1 MFGLGDPVVM
11 RLLDL
16 SFDEPARN
24 LALDEALLNEAEA
37 GRSGDTLRFWESPVP
52 FVVLGLTQRLS
63 EEVHEDACASDGI
76 PILRRAS
83 GGGCVLQGRGCLNF
97 ALVLD
102 QQGHPNLGSIRA
114 SNRHILEKVCAAL
127 KRIGLEAGLQG
138 VSDLAIEGRKISGN
152 AQRRRKRYL
161 LHHGT
166 LLYDADL
173 ALLPKYLKEPLKQP
187 PYRAG
192 RNHEQFVRNIP
203 CPPEILKE
211 GLAQSFGAASKSL
224 KITQDEEYQLDTLL
238 AERYLL
244 DEWTR
249 RR

>member
-1 MFGLGDPVVM
+1 M

-63 EEVHEDACASDGI
+63 EEVHEDACASDGV

-97 ALVLD
+97 ALVLS
-102 QQGHPNLGSIRA
+102 QLGHPDLGSIRA
-114 SNRHILEKVCAAL
+114 SNRHILKKVCAAL
-127 KRIGLEAGLQG
+127 KSAGLDARFEG
-138 VSDLAIEGRKISGN
+138 LSDLAIEGRKISGS

-173 ALLPKYLKEPLKQP
+173 ALLPKYLKEPIKQP
-187 PYRAG
+187 RYRAD
-192 RNHEQFVRNIP
+192 RKHEQFVRNLP
-203 CPPEILKE
+203 CSPKILKE
-211 GLAQSFGAASKSL
+211 GLALSFGAGSRPSE
-224 KITQDEEYQLDTLL
+224 ITQDEQFQLDTLV
-238 AERYLL
+238 AKKYQL

>member
-1 MFGLGDPVVM
+1 M

-63 EEVHEDACASDGI
+63 EEVHEDACERDGI

-83 GGGCVLQGRGCLNF
+83 GGGCVLQGKGCLNY

-102 QQGHPNLGSIRA
+102 QKSHPDLGSIRA

-127 KRIGLEAGLQG
+127 KGLGLDARLEG
-138 VSDLAIEGRKISGN
+138 LSDLAIGGRKVSGN
-152 AQRRRKRYL
+152 AQRRRRRCL

-173 ALLPKYLKEPLKQP
+173 ALLPKYLKEPAKRP
-187 PYRAG
+187 EYRSG
-192 RNHEQFVRNIP
+192 RTHEQFVRNIP
-203 CPPEILKE
+203 RPPGILKE
-211 GLAQSFGAASKSL
+211 GLARSFGAGPEASA
-224 KITQDEEYQLDTLL
+224 ITQAEESQVDTLL

-244 DEWTR
+244 AEWTR